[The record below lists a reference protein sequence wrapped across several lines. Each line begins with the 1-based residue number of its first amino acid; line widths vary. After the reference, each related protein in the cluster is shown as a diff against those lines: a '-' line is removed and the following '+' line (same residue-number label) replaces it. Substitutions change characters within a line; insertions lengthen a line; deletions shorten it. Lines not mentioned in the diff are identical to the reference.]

1 MLPKL
6 PKNLRDLV
14 NDAIS
19 DGLRGRQV
27 DALVCA
33 RGVQALDPAKPVP
46 YLSIRVLPSAFE
58 YFQDGKTGVVGMNC
72 FVSIYP
78 PRPGGF
84 PIARVYNF
92 PVYDLFE
99 FARIRRDFEKRG
111 FRLKPMSSDE
121 FEAAVE
127 ANDYEQ
133 RITTYCEDFQGSTMS
148 HDAENTQWY
157 GQARALV

>member
-1 MLPKL
+1 MTSKL

-19 DGLRGRQV
+19 FGLRGRQV

-46 YLSIRVLPSAFE
+46 FLSIRVLPSAFE
-58 YFQDGKTGVVGMNC
+58 YFQDGKTGMVGMNWVTR

-84 PIARVYNF
+84 R
-92 PVYDLFE
+92 
-99 FARIRRDFEKRG
+99 
-111 FRLKPMSSDE
+111 
-121 FEAAVE
+121 
-127 ANDYEQ
+127 
-133 RITTYCEDFQGSTMS
+133 S
-148 HDAENTQWY
+148 HRPE
-157 GQARALV
+157 GQTGAT